1 MTRSSN
7 DRMATLRAPRARRAL
22 AIAAT
27 LAVLV
32 TGTILGQTAESAW
45 AKDYPSWS
53 DVQAARNNVA
63 AKEAELRRLDGL
75 LAGLAVDVTTTQ
87 AIAVQ
92 KGNEFSAAQQKY
104 DEGVLKSNELQTQAD
119 AARIKATKS
128 KQQAGQIAAT
138 LARTGGADLSATLF
152 FSGSEAESLLSQ
164 LGLASVVK
172 DQSAGLYE
180 KATQDQNTAQSLSDQ
195 AVIAKAALKQ
205 LSEDAQK
212 ALEEANAASE
222 KAAAAL
228 AEQTENK
235 GRMEAQRASLIQNKG
250 EIEGE
255 YNEGVRVALERE
267 RAAAAEYART
277 HPASVGGGTPSAS
290 GWVRPSGGP
299 VTSNFGTRVNPVD
312 GGTRLHAGTD
322 LGPGCNAPIFAAAGG
337 TVIFA
342 GYSGGYGNMVIISHG
357 GGLTTGYGHIVNGG
371 FLVRSGQAVGAGQQI
386 AKVGST
392 GNSTGCH
399 LHFETRPGGTAVD
412 PVDFMRDRGVRL

>member
-32 TGTILGQTAESAW
+32 TGTILGQSAESAW

-63 AKEAELRRLDGL
+63 AKEAELKRLDGL

-92 KGNEFSAAQQKY
+92 KGTEFSAAQLKY
-104 DEGVLKSNELQTQAD
+104 DEGVFKSNELQTQAD
-119 AARIKATKS
+119 AAHVKATKS
-128 KQQAGQIAAT
+128 KQQAGQIAAM
-138 LARTGGADLSATLF
+138 LARAGGADLSATLF
-152 FSGSEAESLLSQ
+152 FSGSEADSLLSQ

-212 ALEEANAASE
+212 ALVEANAASE

-228 AEQTENK
+228 AEQTANK

-255 YNEGVRVALERE
+255 YNEGVKAALAAAA
-267 RAAAAEYART
+267 AAAAEYART
-277 HPASVGGGTPSAS
+277 HPAAAGGGAPSAA
-290 GWVRPSGGP
+290 GWVRPSGGHI
-299 VTSNFGTRVNPVD
+299 TSNFGIRVNPVD
-312 GGTRLHAGTD
+312 HVTRPHTGTD
-322 LGPGCNAPIFAAAGG
+322 LGAGCNAPIFAAAAG

-342 GYSGGYGNMVIISHG
+342 GYSGGYGNMIIINHG

-371 FLVRSGQAVGAGQQI
+371 MLVRSGQAVGAGQQI

-412 PVDFMRDRGVRL
+412 PVKFMSARGVQL